1 MKGIQ
6 VFIHKR
12 CIDILGLE
20 TVIGDIPLK
29 DQKLGKILST
39 KIQLVLHSY
48 EELKKKLKQMQ
59 DEFDHLSKDNSS
71 MVKRFLLEM
80 ERKKVEIELS
90 KTGLREAVNS
100 AERAKAERMQYQLEI
115 EKVSKQTLYNED
127 HLRRLIRDRDEQIA
141 EIIQKS
147 NSQLKALRE
156 QYTSDK
162 SRFSVEIDELKKS
175 KIELQVEIGHLL
187 RDKRRVEFELESRR

>member
-1 MKGIQ
+1 
-6 VFIHKR
+6 
-12 CIDILGLE
+12 
-20 TVIGDIPLK
+20 VIGDIPLK

>member
-6 VFIHKR
+6 VFIYKR